1 MTTFSE
7 EDVQK
12 HLFAVGLDAVL
23 EDDEVRLEAA
33 TPTSSGALSE
43 FDIPDFELWKLLKE
57 RALEKLRYLHDLTR
71 GGEFIGA
78 GINLP
83 IDKTRHMFLD
93 LLGTH
98 EDGIFILELKINRAA
113 ERNAFTELL
122 AYSNYISSLFPG
134 SGEKDIFNIL
144 VAPIE
149 AKIAKQAYLYDLLIS
164 DRNIVLYQPK
174 FPDASVQSLRL
185 SLYIPD
191 DEEFQ
196 NFANCLLSHNA
207 MACVVASFPDIP
219 GWIEYDEENR
229 SFLPV
234 HTCDTLRNITS
245 YAAQLMEK
253 EGLHG
258 FCFIRKRWH
267 EIQMSLVGEERSELI
282 ICALNPFQLTD
293 VDRTSLITS
302 QLKKE
307 DRSSFSEI
315 PKLGFDGRLLLIAE
329 RVINDCIEENFPVEF
344 ETPYW
349 GGMVTSMIETVFAHH
364 LGFRLTGML
373 REAYV
378 EHLAAM
384 RRYNASF
391 PERAVDVKRLQI
403 DDIIS
408 WLRAWTFMEACGFVS
423 KETS

>member
-1 MTTFSE
+1 MNTFSE

-23 EDDEVRLEAA
+23 EDDEMRLEEA
-33 TPTSSGALSE
+33 TPRSSSSLSE
-43 FDIPDFELWKLLKE
+43 FDIPEFKLWKLLKK
-57 RALEKLRYLHDLTR
+57 RAIEKLRYLHALTR

-93 LLGTH
+93 LLGTN
-98 EDGIFILELKINRAA
+98 EDGLFILELKINRAA

-134 SGEKDIFNIL
+134 AGEKDIFNIL

-174 FPDASVQSLRL
+174 FPDASAQSLHL
-185 SLYIPD
+185 SLYIPSN
-191 DEEFQ
+191 EEFK
-196 NFANCLLSHNA
+196 NFTNCLLSHDA

-219 GWIEYDEENR
+219 GWIEYDKVNP
-229 SFLPV
+229 SSLPSY
-234 HTCDTLRNITS
+234 TCETLQNITS

-258 FCFIRKRWH
+258 FCFIRKRWQ
-267 EIQMSLVGEERSELI
+267 EIQMALIGEERSDLI

-293 VDRTSLITS
+293 VDRTNLVTN
-302 QLKKE
+302 QLKE
-307 DRSSFSEI
+307 DDHSSFLET
-315 PKLGFDGRLLLIAE
+315 PKLGFDGRLLRIAE
-329 RVINDCIEENFPVEF
+329 RVINDCIEENFPVEL

-349 GGMVTSMIETVFAHH
+349 GGMVTSMVETVFTHH
-364 LGFRLTGML
+364 LGFRATGML
-373 REAYV
+373 REAYI

-391 PERAVDVKRLQI
+391 PERAVDVERLQV

-423 KETS
+423 EETS